1 MLSEPATEQL
11 PSGTPVTVAGIE
23 PSPPTR
29 MTPPEFIV
37 PLKPVEAKDG
47 QELQMTCKVT
57 GQPAPNL
64 MWFHD
69 SKNIDDDEEF
79 VISYNPDTGDIKL
92 IIVEVFPE
100 DQGQY
105 ICIAQNPAGQATTS
119 GFLTVIETEE
129 LEMEVFEEQ
138 QEQPT
143 EAQVTEAEFVIQA
156 PEEPMEVTEVSEE
169 MVQPQIIDRP
179 KVEPLVKEEV
189 MVESPIPES
198 LPEEGSEI
206 YETALESLEEV
217 YEEVTEPNIV
227 SKAIPRPK
235 VVPLE
240 PEPVPVSPEPE
251 FEMPIEEEPQ
261 PDLGEPVMEESVTS
275 EFIKREVKIVET
287 LTTAAQQETVEIPT
301 TEVEIPTTEVEIPTT
316 EKETIE
322 FMLPGK
328 EPDEEETTMQE
339 QEITFVIKAT
349 GIEETEETEVKEPVE
364 EQMPK
369 EQAIEAQF
377 VLPEDAPQ
385 QILQAELPG
394 EVPPEFVEML
404 QPQVVEDGTNV
415 ILGCRLVGSP
425 PPSVTWYKS
434 SIVIEPNPD
443 FRQSFDSETGICVLE
458 IKEVFP
464 EDTGVY
470 MCRAVNP
477 FGEANTTCNIIV
489 KGKIKYQYLHF

>member
-11 PSGTPVTVAGIE
+11 PSGGPVTVAGIE

-47 QELQMTCKVT
+47 QELQITCKVT

-129 LEMEVFEEQ
+129 LEMEVFEEH

-206 YETALESLEEV
+206 YETALESLEEI

-227 SKAIPRPK
+227 SKTIPRPK

-251 FEMPIEEEPQ
+251 FEMPI
-261 PDLGEPVMEESVTS
+261 
-275 EFIKREVKIVET
+275 
-287 LTTAAQQETVEIPT
+287 
-301 TEVEIPTTEVEIPTT
+301 
-316 EKETIE
+316 
-322 FMLPGK
+322 
-328 EPDEEETTMQE
+328 
-339 QEITFVIKAT
+339 
-349 GIEETEETEVKEPVE
+349 
-364 EQMPK
+364 
-369 EQAIEAQF
+369 
-377 VLPEDAPQ
+377 
-385 QILQAELPG
+385 
-394 EVPPEFVEML
+394 
-404 QPQVVEDGTNV
+404 
-415 ILGCRLVGSP
+415 
-425 PPSVTWYKS
+425 
-434 SIVIEPNPD
+434 
-443 FRQSFDSETGICVLE
+443 
-458 IKEVFP
+458 
-464 EDTGVY
+464 
-470 MCRAVNP
+470 
-477 FGEANTTCNIIV
+477 
-489 KGKIKYQYLHF
+489 